1 MRLRTLI
8 DLIRRGAVTIFTGCF
23 FASCQLAFNR
33 PAYGPLPLSVLPMNV
48 SRFAGLLIIAL
59 LSACDAQQPPV
70 PKPKTETPASAP
82 QAAADAPVAPV
93 QALPSV
99 AVAPVVEAEVEQTPV
114 AKVAP
119 TVEDQAPVHELKP
132 NVPVV
137 PVVAAKSAPVK
148 ASPIKEA
155 QVKAD
160 ALKLPAPKATSQA
173 STATLK
179 REPVVNKSKP
189 AREVVKDTRL
199 SQPKL
204 DLSLPPEL
212 VQQMTPPKG
221 VITAPHKPI
230 LPPMFSTKDASD
242 KEAFQLNGRLL
253 SNEMQLQMRNN
264 DRHEIEGA
272 ALDFKFKQ

>member
-1 MRLRTLI
+1 M
-8 DLIRRGAVTIFTGCF
+8 
-23 FASCQLAFNR
+23 N
-33 PAYGPLPLSVLPMNV
+33 LS
-48 SRFAGLLIIAL
+48 RCIGLLVVLL
-59 LSACDAQQPPV
+59 LSACDAQPPPA
-70 PKPKTETPASAP
+70 PKPKLTVEASAP
-82 QAAADAPVAPV
+82 ATAATPETPPVAATAPAPEPVAPV
-93 QALPSV
+93 A
-99 AVAPVVEAEVEQTPV
+99 AAPVVEAEVAKPMA

-119 TVEDQAPVHELKP
+119 SEPEKVPMHDLKP

-137 PVVAAKSAPVK
+137 PVVAAKPATVK
-148 ASPIKEA
+148 AATGKEL
-155 QVKAD
+155 QVRAD
-160 ALKLPAPKATSQA
+160 PLKPPVVRDKSEP

-179 REPVVNKSKP
+179 REPMANKSKP

-212 VQQMTPPKG
+212 VQQMTPPKN